1 MPDDFDPFKQG
12 AIAVDPDTFDP
23 FKQGAIAVDPA
34 PSTSP
39 LSEKAVTDTQDWMR
53 TMVLQNPRGLIE
65 PGNIDL
71 YHRPIVQN
79 ADGSLDAVRPQSV
92 GIDGREVLLPSVAGD
107 GRHLTVPEMVDTYRK
122 TNQHLGIFD
131 NPANA
136 TSYAEILH
144 QQQNQLYGPHGV
156 MRQAKEPVPG
166 MARPLSNETTEDV
179 LQQTYGLDVP
189 SLLAKAAPPPG
200 GGYVG
205 RGEFAPEAGRGPFGL
220 TKEDLAKMHPSER
233 AFTETTGQVTEAIAK
248 NVVGM
253 FPTSIA
259 AAGEMATP
267 LVSGIQG
274 IMKPFDRTAYDNAIA
289 QFQGKPVPHPEA
301 MPKTFDQFGK
311 SDWINF
317 GVGIGIQGIN
327 AFLLG
332 RGMGEAPGLTV
343 PREPV
348 PRFREVVGGE
358 AYAKRPDQTAGP
370 VSIEQRLPVVE
381 EPEREVKA
389 GDTRDTLA
397 EQAKAQEQPSAVE
410 VRPVAPTIKPEAEAA
425 VERGRVEQNVRSM
438 AEQIYQ
444 SAFDEQK
451 LTGVKVNHPLRVEQA
466 VAMQRLAAQARTNDP
481 VVLQAFSEAH
491 RLATEQADLLPGVGM
506 ERQGRWIEMGE
517 APGLQ
522 APERLPTGV
531 ERGGQPIQAEP
542 VRPGEFA
549 KPGYTAIEPKGG
561 EIVEEEKRKLEVPPT
576 VQAVEGEE
584 IGREIREGVRRP
596 DTPARVTVTGGA
608 PPAPPT
614 AAEPPPTA
622 PAPTVPVGGVSIKA
636 MEQRPIVPPEPGHGV
651 NWDESTRRG
660 EAALDAGVDTRR
672 LIADFRATGAISQP
686 VMDTMRA
693 QMLRFQART
702 NFAGDALRTRPNDK
716 GLLARYQAA
725 LANEQSFADAYKP
738 MHTVASNTLRSLQGT
753 EPVTEEMA
761 ASHTGLQRK
770 FRELNPGKDFDPQQ
784 TARADQIAN
793 GMKRANLEY
802 AQANGELYR
811 QMDREYKRIKTTRKG
826 PPTIEDL
833 GRIFGEGLDEVCD
846 V

>member
-274 IMKPFDRTAYDNAIA
+274 IMKPFDRIAYDNAIA

-311 SDWINF
+311 EDWINF
-317 GVGIGIQGIN
+317 GVGMGIQGIN

-332 RGMGEAPGLTV
+332 RGMGEAPGLTAARELAPETV
-343 PREPV
+343 KRGVLTREPKQIGSSI
-348 PRFREVVGGE
+348 F
-358 AYAKRPDQTAGP
+358 APDSDAPDASWVEFKYEGAGK
-370 VSIEQRLPVVE
+370 VS
-381 EPEREVKA
+381 
-389 GDTRDTLA
+389 
-397 EQAKAQEQPSAVE
+397 
-410 VRPVAPTIKPEAEAA
+410 
-425 VERGRVEQNVRSM
+425 RGRQMFQLSPEQMETFR
-438 AEQIYQ
+438 
-444 SAFDEQK
+444 QK
-451 LTGVKVNHPLRVEQA
+451 
-466 VAMQRLAAQARTNDP
+466 
-481 VVLQAFSEAH
+481 
-491 RLATEQADLLPGVGM
+491 
-506 ERQGRWIEMGE
+506 
-517 APGLQ
+517 
-522 APERLPTGV
+522 
-531 ERGGQPIQAEP
+531 
-542 VRPGEFA
+542 
-549 KPGYTAIEPKGG
+549 
-561 EIVEEEKRKLEVPPT
+561 
-576 VQAVEGEE
+576 
-584 IGREIREGVRRP
+584 
-596 DTPARVTVTGGA
+596 
-608 PPAPPT
+608 
-614 AAEPPPTA
+614 AAEPPLRLKPGVVESAPYIFETPKPITGGEISTKRTYETA
-622 PAPTVPVGGVSIKA
+622 APVSTDQALPV
-636 MEQRPIVPPEPGHGV
+636 
-651 NWDESTRRG
+651 
-660 EAALDAGVDTRR
+660 VD
-672 LIADFRATGAISQP
+672 
-686 VMDTMRA
+686 
-693 QMLRFQART
+693 
-702 NFAGDALRTRPNDK
+702 
-716 GLLARYQAA
+716 
-725 LANEQSFADAYKP
+725 
-738 MHTVASNTLRSLQGT
+738 
-753 EPVTEEMA
+753 
-761 ASHTGLQRK
+761 
-770 FRELNPGKDFDPQQ
+770 
-784 TARADQIAN
+784 
-793 GMKRANLEY
+793 
-802 AQANGELYR
+802 
-811 QMDREYKRIKTTRKG
+811 
-826 PPTIEDL
+826 
-833 GRIFGEGLDEVCD
+833 
-846 V
+846 